1 MIAHEAVIDSFKAGG
16 YVVML
21 FIIRIVKKK
30 KTVENDCVKQ

>member
-21 FIIRIVKKK
+21 FIIRIVWK